1 MNKINDSFGNNIKIN
16 NETLE
21 KSIYALKTKLIID
34 FDFIN
39 RESNINMKLID
50 LKNIINNK
58 FNIQEHEYELFLDGK
73 SINNYPNETLILNL
87 LNKYDAKKIVI
98 KSYKNILDV
107 QNQINSYEKLLIKN
121 ISLKDDEIKLL
132 NDEYENIQKDL
143 KNI

>member
-1 MNKINDSFGNNIKIN
+1 MHKINNSFGNNNKIN
-16 NETLE
+16 NGTLE
-21 KSIYALKTKLIID
+21 KSNYVLKTKLIID

-50 LKNIINNK
+50 LKNIINSK
-58 FNIQEHEYELFLDGK
+58 FNIQEYEYELFLDEK
-73 SINNYPNETLILNL
+73 SINNFPNETLIVDL
-87 LNKYDAKKIVI
+87 LNKYNATKIII

-132 NDEYENIQKDL
+132 NNEYENIKNDL
-143 KNI
+143 NNL